1 MGHRKKEKFPR
12 QSGLPRV
19 HCPQVTR
26 VLSSLELSSSPAPPP
41 CFTSSHCLPGPV
53 VVKFATL
60 SFHASPCIT
69 VHDVT
74 FQHCPHHLLSLSIHT
89 QLSYQ
94 AFGNSQIGL
103 PFSRHFLYPGLCK
116 YLIKENKL
124 KIIHGAIK
132 YSTMTVVINTA
143 VLIWKLLG
151 ENCKSCHHKERKI
164 CNYGGADRC

>member
-26 VLSSLELSSSPAPPP
+26 VLSSLELSSYPAPPP

-53 VVKFATL
+53 DVEFATL
-60 SFHASPCIT
+60 SFQASPFIT
-69 VHDVT
+69 VHDIT
-74 FQHCPHHLLSLSIHT
+74 FQHCPRHLSSPSIHT

-103 PFSRHFLYPGLCK
+103 PFSRYSLYHGLCK

-124 KIIHGAIK
+124 KIIHGAVK

-143 VLIWKLLG
+143 VPIWKLLG
-151 ENCKSCHHKERKI
+151 ENLKSSHLKERKI
-164 CNYGGADRC
+164 CNYGGGDRC